1 LVMTILV
8 VIFRNCWLPEQ
19 KSQIMDMDMVAI
31 KMDPRVLETIIN
43 SQKKVT
49 LMVKLL
55 VVTLMVKLVVV
66 TWEVKKQSKKLK
78 INIIVILVMH
88 MVAAIHMVIL
98 TPTPSAQRVTIKKLM
113 TVAKI
118 IKFENTTQY
127 Y

>member
-19 KSQIMDMDMVAI
+19 KSQIMGMDMVAI
-31 KMDPRVLETIIN
+31 KMNPRVLETIIK
-43 SQKKVT
+43 SQKKVM
-49 LMVKLL
+49 LMVKLE
-55 VVTLMVKLVVV
+55 VVI
-66 TWEVKKQSKKLK
+66 WEVKKQSKKLK